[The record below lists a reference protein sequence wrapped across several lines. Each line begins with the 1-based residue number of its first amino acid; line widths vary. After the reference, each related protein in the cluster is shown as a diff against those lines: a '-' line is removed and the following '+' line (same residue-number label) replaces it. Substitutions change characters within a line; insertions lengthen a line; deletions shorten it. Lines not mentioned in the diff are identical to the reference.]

1 MPKLMLCALG
11 LAVAVHATAAPPWP
25 DSTRADL
32 AFIYKTLQENHPGA
46 VDDQNGSFGAWLDR
60 GMAEATASAKLAA
73 SQADQQQVVERYLAG
88 FGDANLQ
95 LQWKQNAERRAPA
108 PAKGSFALA
117 EVAQSVHW
125 LALPTFA
132 PDARQQKELLAVM
145 PALEHLDKVD
155 TIVFDL
161 RGNRGGHAALAN
173 AILHALYDADY
184 LNSLHWQDGRSH
196 TEWRASAGNL
206 QHLATIKA
214 SYTERQLA
222 LRIERALKEGAP
234 LALHETV
241 QHPPKKGMPRRRSS
255 ATPVLLTD
263 ASCVAECLAF
273 ADSILRIAGARHI
286 GQATGIDSVYLSPRK
301 LELPSKLATLSF
313 PQAVLRG
320 RKRAHGAAL
329 LPVST
334 HAGPMS
340 DNDKVRAWA
349 LANLR

>member
-1 MPKLMLCALG
+1 MATPCKEHPCLSIFCAYLLCGLG
-11 LAVAVHATAAPPWP
+11 LVVAAHAGAASLWP

-32 AFIYKTLQENHPGA
+32 AFIYKTLQENHPGT

-73 SQADQQQVVERYLAG
+73 SQANQQQVVERYLAG

-95 LQWKQNAERRAPA
+95 LQWKQDAERRAPA

-132 PDARQQKELLAVM
+132 TDARQQKELLAVM

-184 LNSLHWQDGRSH
+184 LNELHWQDGRSH

-206 QHLATIKA
+206 QHLATLKA
-214 SYTERQLA
+214 SYTTGQ
-222 LRIERALKEGAP
+222 

-273 ADSILRIAGARHI
+273 ADSILLIPGARHI
-286 GQATGIDSVYLSPRK
+286 GQATGTDSVYLSPRK

-313 PQAVLRG
+313 PQAVLCG
-320 RKRAHGAAL
+320 RKRAHGAPL
-329 LPVST
+329 VPVST

-340 DNDKVRAWA
+340 DDDKVRAWA